1 MRGPGFKVL
10 CVLFTEE
17 ARMRATSLLTRSFQA
32 AIAAVLAAHAGSAA
46 ALEFQIGE
54 DTLRVENLFTIGASF
69 RMQDPDPSLIGKSTL
84 YKINNPGSNDPG
96 LGGSGLCFRRVT
108 QTADSGP
115 STTLNDNQYNR
126 GVIFAGCSTT
136 GDPDGGAGPQP
147 AGTTNTQYVAAP
159 GSFSPNADNG
169 DLNFEKH
176 DLVHAVAK
184 LTTDFNYSA
193 YDFNFFVRTVAFF
206 DANYTDFTEVHN
218 DTTMQAGTS
227 ELPRS
232 VERIV
237 GIDYDILDYNIG
249 RTFTLGERD
258 VAVKVGA
265 QVLNWGESSL
275 LALNSLNT
283 INPPDARRLAIP
295 GLDLK
300 EAFRPIGMVTL
311 GTDLI
316 DSLSAEFFY
325 TYDWKPIQIDPVGS
339 FFSQSDTLGDGGYY
353 AMLGFGKNPE
363 DPGYVIENPTADEL
377 LRYPTGRRG
386 HYRPIDT
393 CGNAPSADQPTGCTD
408 TLGAL
413 GSTASRTV
421 FRDYAEEKKREPDG
435 GDYGVSLKMFL
446 EDLNNGTEVAF
457 YFANYDSR
465 LPVVSTFAAL
475 DSCLPDNGNPATL
488 AADCQLM
495 GVGVPAGEEVIPV
508 DTMRLMVEYPEDIKL
523 YGVSFNTT
531 VGDFALSGEYAF
543 RENLPIQ
550 IDTVDLTYTSL
561 QPAFPATDIG
571 TLVPGRRSAFPAFLT
586 SYRGFACTSDAD
598 CIQPGQYIQGFERFK
613 VGQANLTVLRLI
625 GGDNPIGASQ
635 MTLLLEMGMQ
645 QVFDM
650 PSLSELQ
657 LEGTGSDTHIS
668 GGADG
673 TGGIE
678 PNDAAAPITNNT
690 LRQNPTANKDYLGYG
705 TSESYG
711 YRFLNLNRWESAL
724 FGQINLETLAIIR
737 HDVKGTSPGIGTNFL
752 DGRKQFNFGIRGDY
766 LSTYVAEVR
775 YTWYTGGGN
784 HDGQRDRDNLFV
796 TFGYQF

>member
-1 MRGPGFKVL
+1 
-10 CVLFTEE
+10 
-17 ARMRATSLLTRSFQA
+17 MRATSLLTRSFQA
-32 AIAAVLAAHAGSAA
+32 AIAAVLAVHAGSAA

-69 RMQDPDPSLIGKSTL
+69 RMQDPDPTLIGKSTL
-84 YKINNPGSNDPG
+84 FALNN
-96 LGGSGLCFRRVT
+96 GGTRDGLCLERT
-108 QTADSGP
+108 SQTP
-115 STTLNDNQYNR
+115 SQNPDTNLDNNAYAAGAIGRACTTSSPTGQP
-126 GVIFAGCSTT
+126 TT
-136 GDPDGGAGPQP
+136 VASPENIA
-147 AGTTNTQYVAAP
+147 YVGRP
-159 GSFSPNADNG
+159 GSFSPNGDNG
-169 DLNFEKH
+169 NLNFDKH

-184 LTTDFNYSA
+184 LTTDFNYSWND
-193 YDFNFFVRTVAFF
+193 YNFFVRTVAFF

-237 GIDYDILDYNIG
+237 GIDYDVLDYNIG
-249 RTFTLGERD
+249 KTFTLGERD
-258 VAVKVGA
+258 IAVKVGA

-339 FFSQSDTLGDGGYY
+339 FFSQSDTLGDGGDY
-353 AMLGFGKNPE
+353 AMLSFAKSPE
-363 DPGYVIENPTADEL
+363 DPGFATNDP
-377 LRYPTGRRG
+377 RYPAGMRG
-386 HYRPIDT
+386 YYRPIDT
-393 CGNAPSADQPTGCTD
+393 CSGATCVDS
-408 TLGAL
+408 LGLL

-421 FRDYAEEKKREPDG
+421 FRDHAAEKEREPDG

-457 YFANYDSR
+457 YHANYDSR
-465 LPVVSTFAAL
+465 LPVASAFAAF
-475 DSCLPDNGNPATL
+475 DSCLPDNGSPLTL
-488 AADCQLM
+488 AADCGLA
-495 GVGVPAGEEVIPV
+495 GPGVPAAEEVVPV
-508 DTMRLMVEYPEDIKL
+508 DTARLIVEYPEDIKL

-531 VGDFALSGEYAF
+531 IGDFALSGEYAF

-550 IDTVDLTYTSL
+550 IDTVDLTYTAL
-561 QPAFPATDIG
+561 QPAFPAQDLNAGAVTI
-571 TLVPGRRSAFPAFLT
+571 PGRQSAFPSFLPR
-586 SYRGFACTSDAD
+586 YRGYACTSDAN
-598 CIQPGQYIQGFERFK
+598 CIPASTSTFDSYIPGFERFK

-645 QVFDM
+645 QVFNM

-673 TGGIE
+673 SPGIE
-678 PNDAAAPITNNT
+678 PPVVANNSRNVG

-711 YRFLNLNRWESAL
+711 YRLLNLNRWESAL
-724 FGQINLETLAIIR
+724 FGQINIETLAIIR

-775 YTWYTGGGN
+775 YTWYTGGGA